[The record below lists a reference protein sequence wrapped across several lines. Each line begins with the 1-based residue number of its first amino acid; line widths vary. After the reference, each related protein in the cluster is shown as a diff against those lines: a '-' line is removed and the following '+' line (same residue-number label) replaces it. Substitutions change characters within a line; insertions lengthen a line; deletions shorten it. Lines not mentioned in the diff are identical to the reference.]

1 MSQKIKWSLCF
12 ALLSLLLL
20 TAAAGAAWEDGG
32 ARPAVVV
39 YSGDAGPAEMY
50 EMLADMEG
58 VTVLWAYDAFFR
70 GAAVE
75 ADGAALRALAR
86 LDGVESVAP
95 AAFYESGAAASYGEA
110 VPSEEGL
117 ALMGADGL
125 WEQGYTGDGLV
136 VAVIDSGLNVNHA
149 AFADASLVKSPAIS
163 KADVEAFAKK
173 GGTAGRYLSSKIP
186 FVYDYYSND
195 TDVTSSNQ
203 HGTHVTALAAGYAGG
218 QNGFRGAAPG
228 AQILGLKIF
237 PDGSGSG
244 TNDTIILRALEDAWN
259 LGADV
264 INISVGTGAGFSASD
279 VMDGLYC
286 RAFRQMAEDGVIV
299 CAAAGNSKPTVMSNT
314 WSQAL
319 PTGAYTDYSSLFS
332 PGSLY
337 GAVAVAA
344 SSRDGKGGMEIAD
357 YSSWG
362 PASGLH
368 LCPALTA
375 FGGPVNAASA
385 SDNTAYRSET
395 GTSMASGSM
404 SGHFAVLLQALRER
418 GITGRREAAA
428 LAQSLAESTA
438 ALLTDGETGLPV
450 SPRRQGAGY
459 IDLAAAAES
468 ELVVMNP
475 LVELGESGDGKFTM
489 NLTIRNL
496 SGEAAAVSLDTVV
509 LTDRYVQE
517 DGVFYSCMAPEDITS
532 GVSVTGDGAVTIP
545 AKGEVTVK
553 LDLAVGDSLRRKL
566 AEVYSNGFYVE
577 GYVTATGGNQPVHAA
592 FLGYC
597 GDWEAGPV
605 LEPSDFRDVQDAE
618 YRLSGGKDVAWRTA
632 DLVKKSGYLRETGV
646 NLGANLAFLSDR
658 KDGAAEDGVL
668 LGANSRIYALHHDVR
683 NAVPAQNG
691 NATATAGGILRLD
704 LYSLRNAAGV
714 VMLASNPET
723 KEVYFAGEE
732 RLLEKSVRISYPAG
746 IASSASFAWDVTDGE
761 GTPLPAGTNV
771 RVDVYAWLDTD
782 EEMEAAYAA
791 HVKNRTPEAY
801 AFLLDGTYEAYR
813 ELTFPVAVDGRAP
826 VVSASM
832 HGSVLTLTLRD
843 DNCVSYAVVR
853 DTEKT
858 SIAEQAY
865 LPEKAG
871 EECVL
876 TVDFSGR
883 ELPETVYIQVED
895 YASHQVTYTLNVKA
909 LAAGEKVEP
918 VRGGAPLL
926 ADVKPSAWYAPA
938 VDFVLDKGIMEMDGN
953 MSFRPDDAAVR
964 WETVTA
970 LYRASG
976 SPASKYSAKD
986 LPFSDVSSHTPY
998 ADALCWA
1005 YERKVVAGR
1014 DDGTFG
1020 GSASV
1025 TRQEL
1030 AAMLYRCAGLEG
1042 EGEAGGG
1049 LTAFPDAS
1057 TIAPWASDAMAW
1069 AVGRGLIRGNTAG
1082 RLVPGAGV
1090 TRAETAQIL
1099 MRFVGEG

>member
-404 SGHFAVLLQALRER
+404 SGHL
-418 GITGRREAAA
+418 
-428 LAQSLAESTA
+428 SL
-438 ALLTDGETGLPV
+438 
-450 SPRRQGAGY
+450 
-459 IDLAAAAES
+459 IH
-468 ELVVMNP
+468 
-475 LVELGESGDGKFTM
+475 
-489 NLTIRNL
+489 I
-496 SGEAAAVSLDTVV
+496 
-509 LTDRYVQE
+509 
-517 DGVFYSCMAPEDITS
+517 
-532 GVSVTGDGAVTIP
+532 
-545 AKGEVTVK
+545 
-553 LDLAVGDSLRRKL
+553 
-566 AEVYSNGFYVE
+566 
-577 GYVTATGGNQPVHAA
+577 
-592 FLGYC
+592 
-597 GDWEAGPV
+597 
-605 LEPSDFRDVQDAE
+605 
-618 YRLSGGKDVAWRTA
+618 
-632 DLVKKSGYLRETGV
+632 
-646 NLGANLAFLSDR
+646 
-658 KDGAAEDGVL
+658 
-668 LGANSRIYALHHDVR
+668 
-683 NAVPAQNG
+683 
-691 NATATAGGILRLD
+691 
-704 LYSLRNAAGV
+704 
-714 VMLASNPET
+714 
-723 KEVYFAGEE
+723 
-732 RLLEKSVRISYPAG
+732 
-746 IASSASFAWDVTDGE
+746 
-761 GTPLPAGTNV
+761 
-771 RVDVYAWLDTD
+771 
-782 EEMEAAYAA
+782 
-791 HVKNRTPEAY
+791 
-801 AFLLDGTYEAYR
+801 
-813 ELTFPVAVDGRAP
+813 
-826 VVSASM
+826 
-832 HGSVLTLTLRD
+832 
-843 DNCVSYAVVR
+843 
-853 DTEKT
+853 
-858 SIAEQAY
+858 
-865 LPEKAG
+865 
-871 EECVL
+871 
-876 TVDFSGR
+876 
-883 ELPETVYIQVED
+883 
-895 YASHQVTYTLNVKA
+895 
-909 LAAGEKVEP
+909 
-918 VRGGAPLL
+918 
-926 ADVKPSAWYAPA
+926 
-938 VDFVLDKGIMEMDGN
+938 
-953 MSFRPDDAAVR
+953 
-964 WETVTA
+964 
-970 LYRASG
+970 
-976 SPASKYSAKD
+976 
-986 LPFSDVSSHTPY
+986 
-998 ADALCWA
+998 
-1005 YERKVVAGR
+1005 
-1014 DDGTFG
+1014 
-1020 GSASV
+1020 
-1025 TRQEL
+1025 
-1030 AAMLYRCAGLEG
+1030 
-1042 EGEAGGG
+1042 
-1049 LTAFPDAS
+1049 
-1057 TIAPWASDAMAW
+1057 
-1069 AVGRGLIRGNTAG
+1069 
-1082 RLVPGAGV
+1082 
-1090 TRAETAQIL
+1090 
-1099 MRFVGEG
+1099 